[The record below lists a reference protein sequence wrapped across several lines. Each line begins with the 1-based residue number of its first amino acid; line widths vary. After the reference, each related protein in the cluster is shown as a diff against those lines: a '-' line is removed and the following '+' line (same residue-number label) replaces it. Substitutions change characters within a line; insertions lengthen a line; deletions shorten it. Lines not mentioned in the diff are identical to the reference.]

1 MASNTD
7 PVQELRG
14 MSQEELVRLGEDSL
28 KQRLQEQATFSHL
41 RHGSLTPE
49 NLEAFL
55 SDPDSVRYPTRLVYE
70 FGEMAMHQFA
80 QPDFDYRD
88 PDANGRV
95 LYLRPLLRERPDLV
109 ILAVAY
115 MTPLLNYGEIIKDEH
130 CLLYGATLLGL
141 MEAEFYQ
148 KICALADLVGSETR
162 FPGQPWSECATAGA
176 TC

>member
-1 MASNTD
+1 
-7 PVQELRG
+7 
-14 MSQEELVRLGEDSL
+14 MSQEELVKLGEDSL

-55 SDPDSVRYPTRLVYE
+55 ADPDCVRYPTRLVYE

-80 QPDFDYRD
+80 QPDFDYRK
-88 PDANGRV
+88 PDENGRV
-95 LYLRPLLRERPDLV
+95 LYLRPFLRDRPHLV
-109 ILAVAY
+109 VLAVAY

-130 CLLYGATLLGL
+130 CLLFGATLLGL
-141 MEAEFYQ
+141 MEDEFYQ

-162 FPGQPWSECATAGA
+162 FPGQPWSECAAA
-176 TC
+176 DAAC

>member
-1 MASNTD
+1 MALKTD
-7 PVQELRG
+7 PVQELRS
-14 MSQEELVRLGEDSL
+14 MSQEELVKLGEDSL
-28 KQRLQEQATFSHL
+28 KQRLQEQATFSHF
-41 RHGSLTPE
+41 RYGALTLD

-80 QPDFDYRD
+80 QPDFDYRN
-88 PDANGRV
+88 PDENGRV
-95 LYLRPLLRERPDLV
+95 IYLRPLLRDRPDLV

-115 MTPLLNYGEIIKDEH
+115 ISPLLNYGAIIKDEH

-141 MEAEFYQ
+141 MEEEFYQ
-148 KICALADLVGSETR
+148 RICALADFVGSEAR
-162 FPGQPWSECATAGA
+162 FPGQPWSECATASA